1 MMLWLACTFL
11 LTSLHWFVFVF
22 RFRSWHNHRLVP
34 VELVLKWPFTL
45 YIFTF
50 FSPKFQSPNLWPLQ
64 AACLTIQSSIFEIIW
79 KTWLIHIK
87 AVKELTI
94 KELTTGNVFMSFNAK
109 CLLDT
114 MPVKVFK
121 DTEAL
126 INTPTLDL
134 TFIEWLCTS
143 LFKLLIEVD

>member
-1 MMLWLACTFL
+1 
-11 LTSLHWFVFVF
+11 
-22 RFRSWHNHRLVP
+22 
-34 VELVLKWPFTL
+34 
-45 YIFTF
+45 
-50 FSPKFQSPNLWPLQ
+50 
-64 AACLTIQSSIFEIIW
+64 
-79 KTWLIHIK
+79 
-87 AVKELTI
+87 
-94 KELTTGNVFMSFNAK
+94 MSFNAK

-143 LFKLLIEVD
+143 LSKLLIEVDQKPFCWINAAGIKAMVKTYYTECSFFTDSS

>member
-1 MMLWLACTFL
+1 
-11 LTSLHWFVFVF
+11 
-22 RFRSWHNHRLVP
+22 
-34 VELVLKWPFTL
+34 
-45 YIFTF
+45 
-50 FSPKFQSPNLWPLQ
+50 
-64 AACLTIQSSIFEIIW
+64 
-79 KTWLIHIK
+79 
-87 AVKELTI
+87 
-94 KELTTGNVFMSFNAK
+94 MSFNAK

-143 LFKLLIEVD
+143 LFKLLIEVDLLLIQAM